1 MRHIFT
7 TAHIR
12 ASFEPLLA
20 HLFNH
25 SPNNGLS
32 PPYAFATEYIF
43 EIGCF
48 LSTT

>member
-1 MRHIFT
+1 MRHFFT
-7 TAHIR
+7 TDHIG

-20 HLFNH
+20 HLSNH

-32 PPYAFATEYIF
+32 PPYAFAAAIF

>member
-1 MRHIFT
+1 MKHIFT
-7 TAHIR
+7 TAHIE
-12 ASFEPLLA
+12 ASSEPLPA
-20 HLFNH
+20 HLFNQ

-32 PPYAFATEYIF
+32 PPYAFAAESIF